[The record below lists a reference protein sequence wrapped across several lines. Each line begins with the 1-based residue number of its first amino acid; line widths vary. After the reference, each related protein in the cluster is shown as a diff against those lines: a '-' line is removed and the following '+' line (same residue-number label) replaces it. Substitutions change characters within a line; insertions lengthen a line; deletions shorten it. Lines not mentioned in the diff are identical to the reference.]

1 MFMLPNAHKT
11 YVYLPKGKFYAFGLW
26 PIND

>member
-1 MFMLPNAHKT
+1 MFMLQNAYKT
-11 YVYLPKGKFYAFGLW
+11 YVYLLKGKFYAFGLW